1 VTDLKVT
8 KITRVTAGFNPI
20 FRVEFS
26 DGFIMRSNEET
37 NYINTNYYNLMYNA
51 IDTYEYGKPIG
62 RTSHEDFYDY

>member
-1 VTDLKVT
+1 MTDLKVT
-8 KITRVTAGFNPI
+8 NVTRVTAGFNPR

-26 DGFIMRSNEET
+26 DGFVMHSNEEI

-62 RTSHEDFYDY
+62 PTSHEDFYDY